1 MKRENLLIACV
12 LLAAVVLAGCG
23 PLAPVGRNVAG
34 TAATTPVTATPVTLH
49 MSVLQEPSTLDP
61 GLVQVGANK
70 PMVIDGGNQP
80 VTRLENHRSV

>member
-34 TAATTPVTATPVTLH
+34 TA
-49 MSVLQEPSTLDP
+49 P
-61 GLVQVGANK
+61 GLPGIYSNVAALLPG
-70 PMVIDGGNQP
+70 
-80 VTRLENHRSV
+80 